1 LQSDYSKINIAMTVE
16 LTEDEVIVRLPKFMD
31 FEAMQKMI
39 DLLSFKEIAARSVA
53 TQEEIDVLAD
63 EVNKGW
69 WKKNRNR
76 YLK

>member
-1 LQSDYSKINIAMTVE
+1 MTVE
-16 LTEDEVIVRLPKFMD
+16 LIEDEVIVRLPKFMD

-39 DLLSFKEIAARSVA
+39 DLISLKEIAARSAA

-69 WKKNRNR
+69 WEKNRNR